1 MRQKHLCPT
10 GAPPPVP
17 PRAPSKA
24 KSPDPRRFPF
34 AAVCMGCGVMRALLK
49 EMRLHLG
56 QCLGGCEIDLV
67 CGHYEFRTTS
77 WPAMC
82 AHLNRAGMQKEAACL
97 PVFRMS
103 APLQLFPVPLPSLTP
118 TTLRDVSTAGRR
130 YQGQRGLS
138 PEQLTSLRDEATR
151 LRRGYRLTPC
161 SQSRSRVSSRTKRS
175 AALRSS
181 LLERRSHVDV
191 SRPPG
196 EIDVVGKDVTAGGV
210 RAVAPLRPS

>member
-1 MRQKHLCPT
+1 
-10 GAPPPVP
+10 
-17 PRAPSKA
+17 
-24 KSPDPRRFPF
+24 
-34 AAVCMGCGVMRALLK
+34 MRASLQ

-56 QCLGGCEIDLV
+56 QCLGV

-97 PVFRMS
+97 PVYRMS
-103 APLQLFPVPLPSLTP
+103 APSLQLFPVPLPSLTP

-138 PEQLTSLRDEATR
+138 PEQLTSLRDEATK

-196 EIDVVGKDVTAGGV
+196 EIDVVGKDVTAGGGV